1 MKTDEV
7 YLKSDSAGADRTISS
22 RYRDNERECDKNAPQ
37 LRNYRV
43 SLVGYGAYA
52 VWVTA
57 ESRRAA
63 CDLAERMWN
72 ESRSAVA
79 WQDGVLEHIEILDE
93 YEEGGVA

>member
-1 MKTDEV
+1 MSA
-7 YLKSDSAGADRTISS
+7 SD
-22 RYRDNERECDKNAPQ
+22 
-37 LRNYRV
+37 LRSYRV
-43 SLVGYGAYA
+43 SLAGDGVYA